1 MSAACRTPQGQQQLD
16 GSGWLSSHSL
26 SCLKVK
32 AGHCPRPSAVQIF
45 VNVIH
50 FIVVMAEP
58 ISVIASITGL
68 LAVTAKVAAL
78 AKEYIQK
85 ERNAPGSMSNVL
97 QEMSDF
103 SICLNQLQPFIQGT
117 RTLPTPQRAAIS
129 RDQLIVML
137 SSSVVNLAKL
147 EEIMDTFQ
155 TSQPLSVSN
164 RVRWTRRETEVTEL
178 LTQIRA
184 SRSSLNLMLTIFN
197 W

>member
-1 MSAACRTPQGQQQLD
+1 
-16 GSGWLSSHSL
+16 
-26 SCLKVK
+26 
-32 AGHCPRPSAVQIF
+32 
-45 VNVIH
+45 
-50 FIVVMAEP
+50 MAEP

-85 ERNAPGSMSNVL
+85 ERNTPSSMSNVL
-97 QEMSDF
+97 QEMSDL
-103 SICLNQLQPFIQGT
+103 SMCLTQLQPFIQGT
-117 RTLPTPQRAAIS
+117 RTLPRPQRAAIS
-129 RDQLIVML
+129 CDQLVVIM

-178 LTQIRA
+178 LTRIRA